1 MLNIQIINDIGCC
14 IRNCLIISKM
24 KKLYF
29 CGLYM
34 IENQVLGCGL
44 AEKLLAKKF
53 GGGLHMRYLCN
64 SKSAERE

>member
-1 MLNIQIINDIGCC
+1 M
-14 IRNCLIISKM
+14 RNCLIISKM

-29 CGLYM
+29 YGLYM
-34 IENQVLGCGL
+34 IENQALDCGL